1 MLLVLG
7 RALIASI
14 FLVMSVLHIMEPVEQ
29 AGQEDR
35 PAIHLTASAYA
46 LNAFELGSGTAISTG
61 VAISWVAPALT
72 LFHRAAAQFQKL
84 LCMLDPAMQNIVQQ
98 RHASRMLEMA
108 R

>member
-1 MLLVLG
+1 MAPSRVNHLFSDEIIEKSFGITQQPMLLVLG

-61 VAISWVAPALT
+61 VAIS
-72 LFHRAAAQFQKL
+72 
-84 LCMLDPAMQNIVQQ
+84 
-98 RHASRMLEMA
+98 
-108 R
+108 